1 MPPIKKL
8 YEGEA
13 RSMVEIEIMAVANVS
28 LMLLGWEEGWQAIV
42 EDGLNALLD

>member
-13 RSMVEIEIMAVANVS
+13 RPMVEIEIMAVANGS
-28 LMLLGWEEGWQAIV
+28 LMLLGWEEG
-42 EDGLNALLD
+42 